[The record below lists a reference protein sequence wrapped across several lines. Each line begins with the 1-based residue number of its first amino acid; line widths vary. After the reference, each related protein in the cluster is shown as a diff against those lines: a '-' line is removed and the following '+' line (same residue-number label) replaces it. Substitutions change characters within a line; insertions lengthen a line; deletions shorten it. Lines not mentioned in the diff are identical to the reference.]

1 RQSLRNSVSIQAQ
14 GASLN
19 FRQFGQAATTAPIKM
34 QLAGNWSHSFENSRS
49 FGIGFTTF
57 SRYDD
62 TRVSTVSGNYA
73 MRTGER
79 NSLNFTAS
87 RAIAGASGTSLGAFF
102 VMPLGNSR
110 IVSASANSH
119 AGQQDFYVSAIQSTS
134 HESNLGWRALAGRQQ
149 DQSRAEG
156 GAYYMGNYGRLS
168 GDVSASPDQTA
179 VRLGANGGL
188 VLADK
193 TLFATQRVDQSFAV
207 AEVAGYGD
215 VGIGLGGNMLT
226 RTNANG
232 VALVPRLMPYQ
243 NNPIR
248 LDPGELPVSA
258 EIGNIEQ
265 NAVPAWRSAVKVTF
279 PVRGGRGAL
288 LKIVFDDGE
297 VAPAGATVQIEGDK
311 EEFYVARRGE
321 AFVTGLQPANRV
333 LLNWKGQQCKF
344 DVTLPPEAA
353 DEIPRLGPLLCKGA
367 TR

>member
-1 RQSLRNSVSIQAQ
+1 
-14 GASLN
+14 
-19 FRQFGQAATTAPIKM
+19 
-34 QLAGNWSHSFENSRS
+34 
-49 FGIGFTTF
+49 
-57 SRYDD
+57 
-62 TRVSTVSGNYA
+62 
-73 MRTGER
+73 
-79 NSLNFTAS
+79 
-87 RAIAGASGTSLGAFF
+87 
-102 VMPLGNSR
+102 
-110 IVSASANSH
+110 
-119 AGQQDFYVSAIQSTS
+119 
-134 HESNLGWRALAGRQQ
+134 
-149 DQSRAEG
+149 
-156 GAYYMGNYGRLS
+156 
-168 GDVSASPDQTA
+168 
-179 VRLGANGGL
+179 